1 MDLNE
6 VIEWLTENFDIR
18 KLIERLE
25 EYLESETEEE
35 EDLDYEV
42 DEEGFFSLI

>member
-1 MDLNE
+1 MDIDE
-6 VIEWLTENFDIR
+6 VVEWLLENFDIR
-18 KLIERLE
+18 KLINKLE
-25 EYLESETEEE
+25 EYLETESEDE

>member
-42 DEEGFFSLI
+42 DDEGFFSLI